1 MTAPARH
8 DVHRHVAVNF
18 EQTEPGGPLQ
28 LRPML
33 TFRGVASI
41 AELIAAV
48 CLAVA
53 LAGFAKWRVASWLV
67 CGAAAAV
74 ALVVAA
80 LVVIGQSS

>member
-8 DVHRHVAVNF
+8 DVHRHVAVSF

-41 AELIAAV
+41 AELIAAACV
-48 CLAVA
+48 VIA
-53 LAGFAKWRVASWLV
+53 LAGFAKLRVASWLV
-67 CGAAAAV
+67 CCAAAAL

-80 LVVIGQSS
+80 LVVIGQS

>member
-1 MTAPARH
+1 LNRLSLAA
-8 DVHRHVAVNF
+8 A
-18 EQTEPGGPLQ
+18 LQ

-33 TFRGVASI
+33 TLRGVASI
-41 AELIAAV
+41 AEVIAAI
-48 CLAVA
+48 CLVVA

-80 LVVIGQSS
+80 LVVIGQS